1 MSARPWTAGPWEWS
15 DDYQCRDLSDTW
27 SLIGKDGFGIL
38 SCDGVANS
46 PQFLNPADAQLIS
59 AAPDLAEAL
68 IAAREFIRNG
78 IDLGYIRMPDAD
90 TEDPAHETAAKIDA
104 ALAKAGAE

>member
-1 MSARPWTAGPWEWS
+1 MSTRPWTVGPWAARPSKYES
-15 DDYQCRDLSDTW
+15 GVLLVQAGAPSNRVLAKFDGD
-27 SLIGKDGFGIL
+27 GDGFD
-38 SCDGVANS
+38 SQDEAN
-46 PQFLNPADAQLIS
+46 ARLIS
-59 AAPDLAEAL
+59 SSPDLAEAL

-104 ALAKAGAE
+104 ALTKAGVS

>member
-1 MSARPWTAGPWEWS
+1 MSARPWTAGPWAMAWEDGKHGVVGS
-15 DDYQCRDLSDTW
+15 ETAGKLVCFVGNNTPDDGLEPTRKANAR
-27 SLIGKDGFGIL
+27 LI
-38 SCDGVANS
+38 
-46 PQFLNPADAQLIS
+46 
-59 AAPDLAEAL
+59 AASPDLAEAL